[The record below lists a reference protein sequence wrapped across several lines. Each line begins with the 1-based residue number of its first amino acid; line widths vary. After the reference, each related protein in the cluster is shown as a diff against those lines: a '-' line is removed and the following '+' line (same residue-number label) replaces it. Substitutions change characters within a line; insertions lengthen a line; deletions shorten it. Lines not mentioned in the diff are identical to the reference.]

1 MFTYIVEK
9 EVKNLLLNDDN
20 GEQEMMRMIMKNGAV
35 VDPQS
40 ELVNKATV
48 LKDEKG
54 EFMTAVLG
62 MVDLIKGSNSFYK

>member
-1 MFTYIVEK
+1 M
-9 EVKNLLLNDDN
+9 KNLLLNDDN